1 MLALIIFQRMLS
13 KTAWDSVAAQ
23 NLHSLNG
30 EFFFPQP
37 GIWSVLS
44 FSSPGAS
51 AAVPSLCTQVIL
63 LNNCPV

>member
-30 EFFFPQP
+30 EFFFPGLESGVCCHFLVLEQAPLSLRLHP
-37 GIWSVLS
+37 GYFIK
-44 FSSPGAS
+44 
-51 AAVPSLCTQVIL
+51 
-63 LNNCPV
+63 